1 MRGTVIGLETPHPI
15 GATLPAILQ
24 EDPLTMRLTA
34 AFDDV
39 LAPVIATLDSL
50 YAYVDPRLA
59 PADFL
64 EWLASWVGVTLDENW
79 PMERKRVTVLLAIA
93 LYQSRGTLAGL
104 QRHLEVVT
112 GGLVELHDSGGVS
125 WSTAP
130 DGEFPESPAP
140 RLAVRV
146 TGPDSPKVRHS
157 VVDAIVCAAKPAH
170 VVHRV
175 ELYGDAAEQEG

>member
-1 MRGTVIGLETPHPI
+1 MRGTVVGLDTPHPI
-15 GATLPAILQ
+15 GETLPSILQ
-24 EDPLTMRLTA
+24 EDALTMRLTS

-39 LAPVIATLDSL
+39 IAPVIATLDCL

-64 EWLASWVGVTLDENW
+64 EWLAGWVGVTLDENW
-79 PMERKRVTVLLAIA
+79 PVERKRVTVLLAIT

-104 QRHLEVVT
+104 REHLEVVT
-112 GGLVELHDSGGVS
+112 GGTVELHDSGGVS

-146 TGPDSPKVRHS
+146 TGPDSPVVRYS
-157 VVDAIVCAAKPAH
+157 VVDAIVGAAKPAH
-170 VVHRV
+170 VVHKV
-175 ELYGDAAEQEG
+175 ELIS